1 MWIVIESVKAD
12 FTCQRCFLA
21 QELGLGRGVLE
32 LPTTDSSQVQLVQ
45 VQVHRGQGV
54 HEECELSLKADRE
67 ADLTCSMFSPLR
79 PLLVA
84 RYYPPQE
91 FNQPTLLSCC
101 RTSNM
106 YIHWGVYMEYQY
118 CMGVYGSQAMSFGLV
133 AYHAFRERDSCPSI
147 SSGKLL
153 SNCRVV
159 LSVNKDE
166 IGFF

>member
-12 FTCQRCFLA
+12 FTCQRCFLLREYPA

-45 VQVHRGQGV
+45 VQVHPGQGV
-54 HEECELSLKADRE
+54 QEECELSLKADLE
-67 ADLTCSMFSPLR
+67 ADITCSMFSPLR

-101 RTSNM
+101 RTSSM
-106 YIHWGVYMEYQY
+106 YIHW
-118 CMGVYGSQAMSFGLV
+118 GVYGSQAMSFGLV
-133 AYHAFRERDSCPSI
+133 AYHAFRERDSYPSI

-153 SNCRVV
+153 SNCRIV
-159 LSVNKDE
+159 
-166 IGFF
+166 